1 MVRWMDAVF
10 RIVVEIVIEGLG
22 VGVNKPLKLMV
33 ELPRAD
39 TMLVGLA
46 VVVALFLEVALPV
59 PERVE

>member
-10 RIVVEIVIEGLG
+10 RIVVEIVIERLG
-22 VGVNKPLKLMV
+22 VGVNNPLKLIV

-46 VVVALFLEVALPV
+46 VVVAVFLEVALPV
-59 PERVE
+59 AERVA